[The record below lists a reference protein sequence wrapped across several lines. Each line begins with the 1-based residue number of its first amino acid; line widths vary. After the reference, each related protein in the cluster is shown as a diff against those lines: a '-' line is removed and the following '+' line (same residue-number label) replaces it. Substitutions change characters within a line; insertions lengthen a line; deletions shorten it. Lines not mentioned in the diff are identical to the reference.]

1 MKIKNLLLAL
11 IPISLVFVLSGCAIK
26 RGEVTIKQEAKE
38 TKVNNNSQLSVFIK
52 EVKDNRRF
60 EFNPRD
66 PNIPSL
72 SPDEINTKEVQARAI
87 ARKRNSYGK
96 GLGDILLK
104 EGQTV
109 SSLMKENIEI
119 AFLESGY
126 QVIKDEKNI
135 TTDTK
140 IVNVDIN
147 KFWTW
152 MTPGFWAITLSTEI
166 STNLKIN
173 TTKEDEI
180 NVFTKGYYQTGLES
194 NFVEVIKNALKL
206 HIKEVKTKIDKM
218 P

>member
-11 IPISLVFVLSGCAIK
+11 IPISLVFILSGCAIK

-60 EFNPRD
+60 NPRD
-66 PNIPSL
+66 PNTPSL

-109 SSLMKENIEI
+109 TSLMKENIEI

-126 QVIKDEKNI
+126 QVIENEKDI
-135 TTDTK
+135 TSYTK

>member
-1 MKIKNLLLAL
+1 
-11 IPISLVFVLSGCAIK
+11 
-26 RGEVTIKQEAKE
+26 
-38 TKVNNNSQLSVFIK
+38 
-52 EVKDNRRF
+52 
-60 EFNPRD
+60 
-66 PNIPSL
+66 
-72 SPDEINTKEVQARAI
+72 
-87 ARKRNSYGK
+87 
-96 GLGDILLK
+96 
-104 EGQTV
+104 
-109 SSLMKENIEI
+109 MKENIEI

-140 IVNVDIN
+140 IINVDIN

-166 STNLKIN
+166 ATNLKIN